1 MTDTSY
7 FYFQSYEEW
16 RTAITE
22 RCKID
27 LTPEYARDRI
37 AALRDPGD
45 TATREFTATYGD
57 AYLQQVIQWFE
68 QAERS
73 GND

>member
-1 MTDTSY
+1 MTDTRG

-16 RTAITE
+16 RHAITE
-22 RCKID
+22 RCRID
-27 LTPEYARDRI
+27 LTPEYARARI
-37 AALRDPGD
+37 TALRNPGD
-45 TATREFTATYGD
+45 SATREFTDLYGD

-73 GND
+73 GQ